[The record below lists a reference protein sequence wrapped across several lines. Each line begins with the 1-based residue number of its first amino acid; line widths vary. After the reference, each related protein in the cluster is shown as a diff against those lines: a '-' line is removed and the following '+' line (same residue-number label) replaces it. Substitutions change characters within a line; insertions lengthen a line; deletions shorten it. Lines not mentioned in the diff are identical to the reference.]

1 MQGRKYYIKKKAICI
16 DMQIAF
22 FFVFYFWLGMDSHG
36 EKLNLIKFTGF

>member
-22 FFVFYFWLGMDSHG
+22 FLFFIFGWEWIAMAKS
-36 EKLNLIKFTGF
+36 